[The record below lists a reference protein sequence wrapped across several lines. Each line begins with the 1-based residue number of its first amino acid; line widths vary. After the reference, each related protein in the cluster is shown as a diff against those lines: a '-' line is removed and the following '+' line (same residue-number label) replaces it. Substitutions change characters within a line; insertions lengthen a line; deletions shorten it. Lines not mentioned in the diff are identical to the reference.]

1 VRHGL
6 KVITLMRDCTYFA
19 PDSLTSALAAMG
31 DPHATPMGGG
41 SDLLVEIEEGLREPL
56 ALVDVRHI
64 AELGGIAAQPDGS
77 LRIGAAV
84 TLAAIERSASVRTSF
99 ATLAKSCEVAASSA
113 LRNMGTLPG
122 NLCQRPRC
130 WYFRRG
136 VRCYKSGGD
145 TCPAKDGENQY
156 LAIVGGGPCYA
167 VHPSDPAV
175 ALTALDAMVDVVHA
189 GGSRRLSMADLY
201 AVPNTSATG
210 ETVLA
215 ANELIVSVELPA
227 AAAGGVHYYDKLM
240 QRQAWD
246 FALVSL
252 AAVKRTDG
260 GVRLV
265 LGGVASRPWRVSE
278 SVEEDVASGGLS
290 EDDFETLADRALYDV
305 APLSQNGYKVALAAA
320 LLRRGMRALLAS

>member
-1 VRHGL
+1 
-6 KVITLMRDCTYFA
+6 
-19 PDSLTSALAAMG
+19 
-31 DPHATPMGGG
+31 MGGG
-41 SDLLVEIEEGLREPL
+41 SDLLVEIEEGLRDPL
-56 ALVDVRHI
+56 ALIDVRQI
-64 AELGGIAAQPDGS
+64 AELGGIAVQPDGS

-84 TLAAIERSASVRTSF
+84 SLATIEHNASVRTSF
-99 ATLAKSCEVAASSA
+99 GTLSKSCEVAASSA
-113 LRNMGTLPG
+113 LRNMGTLAG

-145 TCPAKDGENQY
+145 TCPAKEGENQH

-175 ALTALDAMVDVVHA
+175 ALTALDAMVDVVDA
-189 GGSRRLSMADLY
+189 GGARRLSMADFY

-215 ANELIVSVELPA
+215 DNELIVSVELPA
-227 AAAGGVHYYDKLM
+227 AAADGVHYYEKVI

-252 AAVKRTDG
+252 AAVRRTDG
-260 GVRLV
+260 AVRLV

-290 EDDFETLADRALYDV
+290 EDDFGTLADRALYDV

>member
-1 VRHGL
+1 
-6 KVITLMRDCTYFA
+6 MRDCTYLS
-19 PDSLTSALAAMG
+19 PDNLTSALEAIGDTHAA
-31 DPHATPMGGG
+31 PMGGG
-41 SDLLVEIEEGLREPL
+41 TDLLVEMDEGLRQPL
-56 ALVDVRHI
+56 ALVDVRRI
-64 AELGGIAAQPDGS
+64 AELGGILAQPDGS

-84 TLAAIERSASVRTSF
+84 PLAAIERSATVRASF
-99 ATLAKSCEVAASSA
+99 GTLARSCEVAASSA
-113 LRNMGTLPG
+113 LRNMGTLGG

-145 TCPAKDGENQY
+145 TCPAKEGENQY

-189 GGSRRLSMADLY
+189 AGARRLTMADLY

-215 ANELIVSVELPA
+215 DNELIVSVELPA

-240 QRQAWD
+240 QREAWD

-252 AAVKRTDG
+252 AGVRRTDG

-265 LGGVASRPWRVSE
+265 LGGVASRPWRVNE

-290 EDDFETLADRALYDV
+290 DDDFGTLADRALYDV